1 MSWDIKLDDQI
12 LQDLYAWID
21 QIQLSRPKRRIEKDF
36 SDGVMVAELIRYY
49 FPSWVDLHNYAAA
62 NSTQQKLINWGLLNR
77 KIFCRF
83 GLNVPEHIMRGICL
97 GRAGLIEIFLYNLR
111 TKIDDYLYG
120 METHSSDPEYR
131 VLHQKKKTSE
141 ANTLT
146 SRQVQQYSSSTEQ
159 SSMSKSRMN
168 DGNASKKLQ
177 SMYNLNTDLV
187 SRIEYDEKEQ
197 ESIAKDEEIQIL
209 QAKIRR
215 LEHLLHLKDVRV
227 DELSMQLDQTR
238 NSADA
243 GVGSSDRRQPIHTPF
258 NGRK

>member
-1 MSWDIKLDDQI
+1 
-12 LQDLYAWID
+12 
-21 QIQLSRPKRRIEKDF
+21 
-36 SDGVMVAELIRYY
+36 
-49 FPSWVDLHNYAAA
+49 
-62 NSTQQKLINWGLLNR
+62 
-77 KIFCRF
+77 
-83 GLNVPEHIMRGICL
+83 
-97 GRAGLIEIFLYNLR
+97 
-111 TKIDDYLYG
+111 

-159 SSMSKSRMN
+159 NSMSKSRMN
-168 DGNASKKLQ
+168 GGNVSKKLQ

-243 GVGSSDRRQPIHTPF
+243 GVGSSDRRQPTHTPF